1 MPSLARRISQ
11 LPLREGGLGY
21 PLWSTNADAAF
32 LAAYTNAAK
41 KIPVLFPDR
50 PYLWKCVPHPSKFSS
65 TGSSLS
71 TYAIFAMRALSR
83 TESKAPGASKLLEP
97 SSTPLEGTRN
107 SRCLQHLL
115 SVYISEFEANDVLSA
130 VKSSDCPSH
139 PWRAALFNSNRGDQ
153 YCLATI
159 PTDPFTTIENRDFEV
174 IILRRLLLPTYK
186 PVSENFRCARC
197 HRSSTEPIRGCSES
211 MKIVD
216 VFGNHSIS
224 CMLDGLRT
232 ALWHDPLRRVVR
244 WLARCVGLKAE
255 EEKDNVLLLG
265 PPGLRADVCIESG
278 TSEALPTRP
287 HLKIIDVRTTDP
299 CDLSNCKKAA
309 CVPGTANDSGTR
321 IKERKWKS
329 FVDAQGDVFW
339 ALCAES
345 GGRLSDH
352 FVELVEYLSMFA
364 GSTSAERRAFSV
376 FAFQRIHI
384 ASQRGVARLIR
395 AHDPVPEGPCLIPP
409 RGALE
414 LGNLPFHSS
423 PEKTVTRPR
432 GSAPLW
438 QMASVNAFSA
448 LKLRAQLVPPNC
460 RALPVSP
467 EPELQPQ
474 LTQASPTP
482 LTNEVPASLS

>member
-1 MPSLARRISQ
+1 MPLI
-11 LPLREGGLGY
+11 
-21 PLWSTNADAAF
+21 
-32 LAAYTNAAK
+32 
-41 KIPVLFPDR
+41 
-50 PYLWKCVPHPSKFSS
+50 
-65 TGSSLS
+65 
-71 TYAIFAMRALSR
+71 
-83 TESKAPGASKLLEP
+83 
-97 SSTPLEGTRN
+97 
-107 SRCLQHLL
+107 
-115 SVYISEFEANDVLSA
+115 
-130 VKSSDCPSH
+130 
-139 PWRAALFNSNRGDQ
+139 
-153 YCLATI
+153 
-159 PTDPFTTIENRDFEV
+159 
-174 IILRRLLLPTYK
+174 
-186 PVSENFRCARC
+186 
-197 HRSSTEPIRGCSES
+197 
-211 MKIVD
+211 
-216 VFGNHSIS
+216 
-224 CMLDGLRT
+224 
-232 ALWHDPLRRVVR
+232 
-244 WLARCVGLKAE
+244 
-255 EEKDNVLLLG
+255 
-265 PPGLRADVCIESG
+265 
-278 TSEALPTRP
+278 
-287 HLKIIDVRTTDP
+287 

-309 CVPGTANDSGTR
+309 CVPGAANDSGTR

-329 FVDAQGDVFW
+329 FVDAQGDIFW

-352 FVELVEYLSMFA
+352 FIELAEYLSMFA

-423 PEKTVTRPR
+423 PEKTVARPR

-438 QMASVNAFSA
+438 QSTSVSAFSA

-482 LTNEVPASLS
+482 VTNEVPASLS